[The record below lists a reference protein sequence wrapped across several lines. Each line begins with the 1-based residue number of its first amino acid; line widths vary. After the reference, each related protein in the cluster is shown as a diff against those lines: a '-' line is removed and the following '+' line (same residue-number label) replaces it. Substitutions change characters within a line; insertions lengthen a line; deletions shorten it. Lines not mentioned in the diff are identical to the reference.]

1 MSKLITEVMEDY
13 WEDEAEGLTGPIG
26 LPGQQKL
33 PVCPVTFEWER
44 VSDPDRL
51 MRQYEFDTHQE
62 YASFLSELMD
72 RETETD
78 HYAKITADFPKVTIE
93 VYTHDV
99 SKVTELDLEYAHAA
113 DDIRKDVTF
122 YREEESY
129 DHF

>member
-1 MSKLITEVMEDY
+1 MMKLITEVMEDY
-13 WEDEAEGLTGPIG
+13 WEPNQEDITASMGMPS
-26 LPGQQKL
+26 QQKL

-72 RETETD
+72 QEAETD
-78 HYAKITADFPKVTIE
+78 HFAKITAEFPKVTIE

-99 SKVTELDLEYAHAA
+99 NQITELDLEYAHAA

-122 YREEESY
+122 YRDEERY